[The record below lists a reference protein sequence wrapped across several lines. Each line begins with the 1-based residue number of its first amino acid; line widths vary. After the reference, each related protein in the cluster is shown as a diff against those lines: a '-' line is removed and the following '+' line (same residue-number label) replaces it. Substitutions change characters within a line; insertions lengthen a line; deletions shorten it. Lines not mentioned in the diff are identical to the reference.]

1 MRKFV
6 TTLLTLLCIA
16 SMATFTLSAQS
27 KGKVATAMQQSIDRL
42 NSQIAEYER
51 QITSIRKDKKSA
63 QAEVNKLSRLIGKRR
78 KLVGEVNSQ
87 MNALNG
93 NINQLTRQIDELSK
107 QRTTLQEEYAEMVR
121 VAYRNYRQQNYHNM
135 KKKSKLEKCL
145 EKRKLTIKLETMYT
159 MKHLVQ
165 GV

>member
-1 MRKFV
+1 MRKLV

-63 QAEVNKLSRLIGKRR
+63 QAEVNKLSRLIGKSRTR
-78 KLVGEVNSQ
+78 DGVVMPETVVLKGNLSQ
-87 MNALNG
+87 SAL
-93 NINQLTRQIDELSK
+93 
-107 QRTTLQEEYAEMVR
+107 
-121 VAYRNYRQQNYHNM
+121 
-135 KKKSKLEKCL
+135 
-145 EKRKLTIKLETMYT
+145 
-159 MKHLVQ
+159 
-165 GV
+165 